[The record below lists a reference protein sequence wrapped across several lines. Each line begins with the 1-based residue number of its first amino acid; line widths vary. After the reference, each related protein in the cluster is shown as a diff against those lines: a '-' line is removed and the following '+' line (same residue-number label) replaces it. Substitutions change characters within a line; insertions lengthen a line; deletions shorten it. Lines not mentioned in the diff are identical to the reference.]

1 MMKNSQP
8 VAKRFLAVGILVAAL
23 SPQAFAG
30 SSGTAQMG
38 VTLKVAQSC
47 TLSVGSVG
55 LDFST
60 QTADGSVQQV
70 TPGALSVK
78 CRASTAPITVTLSK
92 QAGAMAGTGDNQK
105 TVPYTLYGPSS
116 HTWGSTNTCQYTTQ
130 WSGTGEQFTVT
141 NAGNQTIAVCGTA
154 TIASDTP
161 VDTYSDTVQVEVTW
175 N

>member
-1 MMKNSQP
+1 MKHSQR
-8 VAKRFLAVGILVAAL
+8 VAKRFLALGILFAAL
-23 SPQAFAG
+23 SSQAFAG
-30 SSGTAQMG
+30 STGTTPMA

-47 TLSVGSVG
+47 TLSVNSLG

-70 TPGALSVK
+70 TPGALTVK
-78 CRASTAPITVTLSK
+78 CRASSAPVTVALSK
-92 QAGAMAGTGDNQK
+92 NAGTLAGTNGNEK
-105 TVPYTLYGPSS
+105 TVPYTLYGPSN
-116 HTWGSTNTCQYTTQ
+116 HAWGSTNTCQYTTQ
-130 WSGTGEQFTVT
+130 WSAGGEQFTVT
-141 NAGNQTIAVCGTA
+141 NSGNQTIAVCGTA